1 MKRSISLFLALVMLI
16 TMFPISAFAEE
27 ECNHNWEF
35 IETKSTDDYFSEY
48 NYPSYDKYKYHNVYC
63 DVKIYKCSKCNEY
76 KYEPGTEH
84 DYEAQSFRSELF
96 NETVEYKCKLCGA
109 SASDDDD
116 EGKYKGT
123 STAQAHDF
131 QLSADGKKLVCQNE
145 QCGMSFNVQELTDG
159 LSCKIGIN
167 EETYAPADII
177 KFTYHDG
184 EVISVDVPNK
194 ENLKDLTMFVTSD
207 INNQLFE
214 GRPLSPSWDG
224 TMFFD
229 DFISWSDYQNQN
241 LTKPVP
247 ATISGLEDNKEYY
260 MLLLSETAE
269 SYSFTVSEA
278 LTNSD
283 FKYSI
288 VDDKVNIYKYIG
300 QEKNIVIP
308 NTIDGKPVCA
318 IKKGAFA
325 NCDFVESVIFPET
338 LTRVESGAFKN
349 CTSLKSADFENVTYF
364 AQNVFNG
371 CKNLKTFVFP
381 STMESFDPACTEE
394 NVFGL
399 LDSGVETIYVHTG
412 NRDIANI
419 VNRICELKPTIEAL
433 PTCSKES
440 CTLINCETGEGR
452 CNKCGAEVEGVFP
465 VKKHRY
471 VPDNKN
477 KPICYGTN
485 EGPGDVTCLDC
496 GEKHSFSLPR
506 GHVIGKE
513 IERVEPTCTK
523 DGYVKYQC
531 GNQYYK
537 NPNSDNKELAYCDEV
552 ITKVLPARHNPE
564 IIETVAPTCTKPG
577 YNKCKCKDCG
587 EIYEDHGIVN
597 EKEYEDF
604 KSASPS
610 DLEEF
615 KYQSSDSQ
623 CKELT
628 IYFGKDNKVGDYCP
642 VKIYDT
648 KDNLIKEFKRDFS
661 EESVTIQDNGF
672 RIVADYKDEFNIDKI
687 VNTTIAPPAT
697 GHDTEFVRIVEPT
710 CTDAKHAERKCKK
723 CGAIVKDYGDIDKKL
738 YSHMEKID
746 GESGKVYTYDF
757 LSQDETCKALNVYFD
772 KSLSFYG
779 TLELYDTKDHLV
791 ETVNYKNGDT
801 EYFTIPDN
809 GFKIKF
815 YPYRYGGSG
824 FAVKKIVNAS
834 IAAPALGH
842 DYVEKSSVAP
852 TCTTGGSHTYECSR
866 CKDIKQEAVIKEI
879 TVNADEYK
887 DFATTFSSCSTNS
900 TKEYVY
906 EAKNE
911 HCQKIKFTL
920 NNTGMGSN
928 NYFEV
933 YDSNDNV
940 VKTYAGTIND
950 TVEVSGNKVRF
961 VLSTSN
967 DSSLYNNIRIS
978 DLTEYVMPDE
988 PLGHNYKK
996 TIINPTCTEPGYEV
1010 YTCERCG
1017 DTYEKHSNSVVIDKS
1032 EYTKLE
1038 SSHPV
1043 YDNTRTYTYT
1053 SKNKDCTE
1061 ITLFFDVRTLAN
1073 NIKVY
1078 DTKDNL
1084 VESFTSGDGSAKII
1098 KVKDNGF
1105 KISVDYNWGKFGF
1118 KINKMI
1124 ETISP
1129 IIKPLGHEYELV
1141 RHDQPTCTEYG
1152 TKHYK
1157 CTRCNSTKQIGRKNL
1172 EDKEI
1177 DKTEYKDLSN
1187 YFNKNIDAYSS
1198 IEYTYTAKNKNCTK
1212 ISLSFRDRYCYG
1224 ERVFVSFYD
1233 KDGNLIKSVTGIS
1246 DSQNVEIPG
1255 NGFKIVVKNVDRFS
1269 YSGGINFEKITE
1281 TFSAEDGI
1289 VPLGHDYQKSGHV
1302 APTCTEAG
1310 YDKYKCT
1317 RCDSS
1322 YTEYVGLTTQT
1333 VNESE
1338 YNDLE
1343 DAFRS
1348 GNGEIKEY
1356 VFTSK
1361 NSNVKNL
1368 KLYFSNNTSI
1378 ASSVKICDLDDNLI
1392 HEYTTFDSNSIKEIT
1407 VPGKGFK
1414 IVSKAERWGNR
1425 LVLQKMEETLVDAS
1439 DAPLGHDYHRS
1450 TIEPTCTKGGG
1461 YLYKCSRC
1469 EHSYTEE
1476 NIFSGYEE
1484 VDKTEYAHIESPHYT
1499 ELDGRKYYN
1508 FKSKDPNCSEIKIYF
1523 NKNTGDVLNSLRTLI
1538 NSPNDQSQEATFSQD
1553 EDGRIV
1559 ATVPGNG
1566 FTLICRF
1573 EGDNTEYGF
1582 SIDKIEQKI
1591 TKLVKPA
1598 TGHQYVKTGSVKATC
1613 MAEGYDVYTC
1623 EKCGN
1628 VLNKTT
1634 EESVEEVDKSKY
1646 ENIVLTKEQ
1655 YYAQLDLSDTDC
1667 KELVLHLSK
1676 DSYMS
1681 NEDTLAIY
1689 DAKQT
1694 KILKTIQG
1702 NLYEDTITLPGDGF
1716 LMSLQSNN
1724 PDSQIKIERIE
1735 KKTARTLYPK
1745 VPHNYQLTNTVPAT
1759 CTENGYDIMTCD
1771 MCKDEKIIKTNERVV
1786 EVPKEQYKDVAS
1798 KTTLDEYWFVSPEA
1812 NCISLTIHFSEDT
1825 VLPEDTS
1832 VAVMDAKGYEYKIAA
1847 DSTITVSGNQ
1857 FTIYSNLD
1865 PSVPDCGYSVDRI
1878 EQTITDAIHPALGHD
1893 YQLSNTVPAT
1903 CTENGYDVMTCSR
1916 CSDSYER
1923 YSVKKDIEVE
1933 QTAYANIFSPHYA
1946 DDEFRDSFE
1955 FTAPDENCE
1964 EITLH
1969 FSDETDFGSN
1979 GRLNI
1984 YDSQYKKIT
1993 SLKGKCPGKTVKIP
2007 GKHCIIEVHLANKSK
2022 VYGFSFDKV
2031 TQKVPVPLY
2040 PAAHK
2045 YRKIKTVEPTCT
2057 QDGYDVMTCD
2067 VCGDTYNDK
2076 HLIDGVNVINKEKYQ
2091 QVETSHP
2098 YNRDDKTYVYKS
2110 DDKNCKKIVL
2120 YFNEQTKFNKTN
2132 SYYETAE
2139 LSIYDGDDNLIQ
2151 TLKGEC
2157 PNAVVEV
2164 PGNVAKLDFSP
2175 NQYGNLQYGFSIDK
2189 IEEYTLVPTNKA
2201 LGHDFDIRHVGHTCT
2216 SNGYDVYTCKRC
2228 GLSEEKESTQRGWKN
2243 LDKQEFVHMQTSH
2256 PFKNDEAG
2264 EYVFKSDD
2272 ENCIELKVTFNQ
2284 KTKCG
2289 VYDHYHSDEKGIKV
2303 YDLNGNEISSD
2314 IKGNALKDN
2323 YSEDA
2328 EGATLLVTGNGFKVV
2343 VNKYVNNDH
2352 FQEYGFS
2359 IDEIRA
2365 NTLIPTDPAAHVPDG
2380 DIKYIAPTCEEN
2392 ARNEYTCKYCGKK
2405 IVEDLYEKD
2414 KKDKKIMEEEVDY
2427 TYLPEIIPQ
2436 LDFTASTL
2444 YAQYTD
2450 QIPESGMEL
2459 LKQYNIPKLANKEV
2473 LSLDF
2478 DFNIGGF
2485 SKGLMLWDGYKS
2497 YYFNNSGG
2505 PSEESAHIRL
2515 MDGNFK
2521 AFSPYKITKEDWKQR
2536 ATNIK
2541 VKYYDSTHKATG
2553 HNYKKG
2559 QQEIVDVPEK
2569 DLPPAYYNQIVEKFK
2584 EATGIDA
2591 SELGWYASS
2600 LDVSHFPS
2608 VTASPKVKEDNGN
2621 DDNNNDNSAEDGSD
2635 ENKDENKSDENK
2647 DEYDGYKFSFIP
2659 YSLIGLDASNIQGTM
2674 IGIKLSAVPDGHCF
2688 IKYSLLGDEGGYET
2702 VDIDGI
2708 KKLLNN
2714 PDFDGSGDEF
2724 GDYFIKDNILY
2735 LVTRGAQIQ
2744 IYSEYALGPEYI
2756 DSLCVLST
2764 VNYDDP
2770 FSHLKKYNDKNKK
2783 FLYYVVSLDIENAS
2797 RASIVTAYCQ
2807 DKYGK
2812 NTIYLPCGIGDV
2824 VIPYEYFYIGE
2835 TSIIIEGEDGQEY
2848 KELVSQANV
2857 KNISVVYDN
2866 SEPIENVEATC
2877 TEDGY
2882 TIYQCDKCGV
2892 TQKEIH
2898 KAEKHVIKNN
2908 KIDSISN
2915 KSDWT
2920 GSAQNLV
2927 FKYIEKPTLYYDD
2940 IKNDENRFD
2949 GEYAI
2954 TTSATC
2960 TESAYSYI
2968 KCAKCG
2974 EILDQKEKSK
2984 PLGHI
2989 YINNGVEEAT
2999 CMHEGKEG
3007 PICYRCGEFKEDS
3020 IKVLPKTKHKYKTE
3034 VLEPTCTEDGY
3045 ERPICSVCGLTGE
3058 KLVIPAAH
3066 KYKVKEQVSPTTTTP
3081 GYIIY
3086 ECSKCGHISKVEQP
3100 VIENTT
3106 PSAPSTPSTPP
3117 PPVTE
3122 YIEPSEPSISIDSLN
3137 LVSKSTNSLQ
3147 IKWNGNA
3154 DGYYVYLRKE
3164 GSNIYKKIATVTNT
3178 SYTCATLN
3186 SCTKYDYYVVGYK
3199 RVSGKL
3205 FYTNK
3210 LYGSVITNIKKPSIK
3225 SLKTKKRKLRIKY
3238 SKVHNATDYQ
3248 IQISTNP
3255 SFKKAKV
3262 YSVKKKLPRLKRN
3275 KRYYVRIRVYRR
3287 IDNNTIYSSWSKI
3300 KTIKV

>member
-16 TMFPISAFAEE
+16 TMLPVSAFAEE

-35 IETKSTDDYFSEY
+35 VETKSTDDYFSEY
-48 NYPSYDKYKYHNVYC
+48 SYPSYDKYKYHNVYC
-63 DVKIYKCSKCNEY
+63 DVKIYKCSKCDEY

-84 DYEAQSFRSELF
+84 DYEAQSFHSELF
-96 NETVEYKCKLCGA
+96 NETIEYKCKLCGA
-109 SASDDDD
+109 SASDDDS
-116 EGKYKGT
+116 EGKYEGT
-123 STAQAHDF
+123 STAKAHDF

-167 EETYAPADII
+167 EETYAPVDII
-177 KFTYHDG
+177 KFTYHEG
-184 EVISVDVPNK
+184 EIVSVDVPNK
-194 ENLKDLTMFVTSD
+194 DSLKDFTMLVTGD

-214 GRPLSPSWDG
+214 GRPLSSSWDG

-241 LTKPVP
+241 LAKPVP

-269 SYSFTVSEA
+269 SYSFTVSET
-278 LTNSD
+278 LTSSD

-308 NTIDGKPVCA
+308 DTIDGKPVCA

-349 CTSLKSADFENVTYF
+349 CTSLKSADFENVTYL
-364 AQNVFNG
+364 APNVFNG

-381 STMESFDPACTEE
+381 STMEGFDPACTEE

-399 LDSGVETIYVHTG
+399 LNSGVETIYAHGG
-412 NRDIANI
+412 NDNIADM

-433 PTCSKES
+433 PACSKES

-485 EGPGDVTCLDC
+485 EGPGNVTCLDC
-496 GEKHSFSLPR
+496 GDERSFSLPR
-506 GHVIGKE
+506 EHVIGNE

-537 NPNSDNKELAYCDEV
+537 DPDSDNKELAYCDEV

-577 YNKCKCKDCG
+577 YNKCRCKDCG
-587 EIYEDHGIVN
+587 EVYEDHGIVD

-604 KSASPS
+604 KTASPS
-610 DLEEF
+610 DFEEF

-628 IYFGKDNKVGDYCP
+628 IYFGKNNKVGDYCP

-648 KDNLIKEFKRDFS
+648 KDNLIKEFKRNFS

-772 KSLSFYG
+772 KSLSFSG
-779 TLELYDTKDHLV
+779 TLELYDTKDRLV
-791 ETVNYKNGDT
+791 ETVNSDNEDT

-815 YPYRYGGSG
+815 YPYRYFNSS

-842 DYVEKSSVAP
+842 NYVEKSSVVP

-866 CKDIKQEAVIKEI
+866 CKDIKQETVVKKIA
-879 TVNADEYK
+879 VNADEYK
-887 DFATTFSSCSTNS
+887 NFTTTFSSCSTNS

-920 NNTGMGSN
+920 NNTELGSN

-940 VKTYAGTIND
+940 VKTYTGTIND
-950 TVEVSGNKVRF
+950 TIEVSGDKVRF

-967 DSSLYNNIRIS
+967 NSGMYNSIRIS

-996 TIINPTCTEPGYEV
+996 TVVDATCTEPGYEI

-1032 EYTKLE
+1032 KYTNLE

-1053 SKNKDCTE
+1053 SKDKDCTE

-1084 VESFTSGDGSAKII
+1084 VESFTGGDGSAKVV

-1129 IIKPLGHEYELV
+1129 VIKPLGHEYELV

-1157 CTRCNSTKQIGRKNL
+1157 CTRCDSTKQIGRENL
-1172 EDKEI
+1172 KDKEI
-1177 DKTEYKDLSN
+1177 DKTEYKDLSDC
-1187 YFNKNIDAYSS
+1187 FNKYVDAYGS
-1198 IEYTYTAKNKNCTK
+1198 IEYTYTAKNKNCAK
-1212 ISLSFRDRYCYG
+1212 ISLSFRDRYCYNG
-1224 ERVFVSFYD
+1224 KVFVSFYD

-1246 DSQNVEIPG
+1246 ESQNVEIPG
-1255 NGFKIVVKNVDRFS
+1255 NSFKVVVKNVDRFS
-1269 YSGGINFEKITE
+1269 CGSGIDFEKITE

-1322 YTEYVGLTTQT
+1322 YIEYVGLTTQT

-1361 NSNVKNL
+1361 STNVKNL
-1368 KLYFSNNTSI
+1368 KLYFSDNTSI
-1378 ASSVKICDLDDNLI
+1378 GSSLKICDLDGNLI

-1439 DAPLGHDYHRS
+1439 DAPLGHDYHRG

-1484 VDKTEYAHIESPHYT
+1484 VDKSEYAHIESPHYT

-1573 EGDNTEYGF
+1573 KGDNTEYGF

-1613 MAEGYDVYTC
+1613 IAEGCDIYTC

-1634 EESVEEVDKSKY
+1634 EESVKEVDKSKY

-1667 KELVLHLSK
+1667 KELVLHLSR

-1702 NLYEDTITLPGDGF
+1702 NLYEDTITLSGDGF
-1716 LMSLQSNN
+1716 LMTLQSNN

-1745 VPHNYQLTNTVPAT
+1745 VPHNYQLTNTVSAT
-1759 CTENGYDIMTCD
+1759 CTEDGCDIMTCD
-1771 MCKDEKIIKTNERVV
+1771 MCKDEKIIKTNKRVV
-1786 EVPKEQYKDVAS
+1786 EVPKEKYKDVAS

-1812 NCISLTIHFSEDT
+1812 NCASLTIHFSEDT
-1825 VLPEDTS
+1825 VLPEGTS

-1847 DSTITVSGNQ
+1847 NSTITISGNQ

-1878 EQTITDAIHPALGHD
+1878 EQTITDIIHPALGHD

-1916 CSDSYER
+1916 CSDSYKR
-1923 YSVKKDIEVE
+1923 YSIKKDIEVD

-1955 FTAPDENCE
+1955 FTASDENCE

-1969 FSDETDFGSN
+1969 FSDKTDFGAN

-1984 YDSQYKKIT
+1984 YDSQYKKIA
-1993 SLKGKCPGKTVKIP
+1993 SFKGKCPGKTVKIP
-2007 GKHCIIEVHLANKSK
+2007 GKRCIIEVRLANNSK
-2022 VYGFSFDKV
+2022 VYGFSLDKV
-2031 TQKVPVPLY
+2031 AQKVPVPLY

-2045 YRKIKTVEPTCT
+2045 YHKIKIVEPTCT

-2076 HLIDGVNVINKEKYQ
+2076 HLIDGINVINKEKYQ
-2091 QVETSHP
+2091 QIETSHP

-2110 DDKNCKKIVL
+2110 EDENCKKIVL

-2139 LSIYDGDDNLIQ
+2139 LSIYDGNDNLIQ

-2164 PGNVAKLDFSP
+2164 PGNVAKLNFSP
-2175 NQYGNLQYGFSIDK
+2175 NQYGDLQYGFSIDK
-2189 IEEYTLVPTNKA
+2189 IEEHTLVPTNKA

-2216 SNGYDVYTCKRC
+2216 SNGYDVYNCKRC
-2228 GLSEEKESTQRGWKN
+2228 GLSEEKESTQRSWKS
-2243 LDKQEFVHMQTSH
+2243 LDKQEFIHMQTSH
-2256 PFKNDEAG
+2256 PFKTDDPK
-2264 EYVFKSDD
+2264 EYVFQNNDA
-2272 ENCIELKVTFNQ
+2272 NCVELKVTFNPN
-2284 KTKCG
+2284 TKCN
-2289 VYDHYHSDEKGIKV
+2289 VYSHGHDREKGFVI
-2303 YDLNGNEISSD
+2303 YDLDGNEVGD
-2314 IKGNALKDN
+2314 
-2323 YSEDA
+2323 SEDCESTST
-2328 EGATLLVTGNGFKVV
+2328 EGVTFNITGNGFKVV
-2343 VNKYVNNDH
+2343 LNKYLTNEHPDPD
-2352 FQEYGFS
+2352 YGFA
-2359 IDEIRA
+2359 IDEIQA

-2414 KKDKKIMEEEVDY
+2414 KILEEE
-2427 TYLPEIIPQ
+2427 
-2436 LDFTASTL
+2436 LDS
-2444 YAQYTD
+2444 
-2450 QIPESGMEL
+2450 
-2459 LKQYNIPKLANKEV
+2459 
-2473 LSLDF
+2473 
-2478 DFNIGGF
+2478 
-2485 SKGLMLWDGYKS
+2485 
-2497 YYFNNSGG
+2497 
-2505 PSEESAHIRL
+2505 
-2515 MDGNFK
+2515 
-2521 AFSPYKITKEDWKQR
+2521 
-2536 ATNIK
+2536 
-2541 VKYYDSTHKATG
+2541 
-2553 HNYKKG
+2553 
-2559 QQEIVDVPEK
+2559 
-2569 DLPPAYYNQIVEKFK
+2569 
-2584 EATGIDA
+2584 
-2591 SELGWYASS
+2591 
-2600 LDVSHFPS
+2600 SHFPKIEPS
-2608 VTASPKVKEDNGN
+2608 FRPFDNESDLNTYNLLNIGNKEIISIDFDLEYKRDDKASDYLIIKDSNNIYSFRYYDETTHLHFNSPDMKIFKYSSNSNFTISNLKIQYYDNSQKALGHDYTKVKNEIVEIPSNEYPKLKH
-2621 DDNNNDNSAEDGSD
+2621 NNDKIEYKNYND
-2635 ENKDENKSDENK
+2635 ENKE
-2647 DEYDGYKFSFIP
+2647 
-2659 YSLIGLDASNIQGTM
+2659 
-2674 IGIKLSAVPDGHCF
+2674 
-2688 IKYSLLGDEGGYET
+2688 
-2702 VDIDGI
+2702 
-2708 KKLLNN
+2708 
-2714 PDFDGSGDEF
+2714 
-2724 GDYFIKDNILY
+2724 
-2735 LVTRGAQIQ
+2735 
-2744 IYSEYALGPEYI
+2744 
-2756 DSLCVLST
+2756 
-2764 VNYDDP
+2764 
-2770 FSHLKKYNDKNKK
+2770 
-2783 FLYYVVSLDIENAS
+2783 FLYYILEFNIPENDITNLN
-2797 RASIVTAYCQ
+2797 
-2807 DKYGK
+2807 D
-2812 NTIYLPCGIGDV
+2812 PCGVKIYCDGCFGV
-2824 VIPYEYFYIGE
+2824 LNYNVFECYKSIKIPYQSFDIFEVADYYGNYIG
-2835 TSIIIEGEDGQEY
+2835 
-2848 KELVSQANV
+2848 
-2857 KNISVVYDN
+2857 ISLKGLKVVYKGADN
-2866 SEPIENVEATC
+2866 KDFIEEVEPTC
-2877 TEDGY
+2877 TKDGY
-2882 TIYQCDKCGV
+2882 ISYSCNRCKKEV
-2892 TQKEIH
+2892 KEII
-2898 KAEKHVIKNN
+2898 KSKGHV
-2908 KIDSISN
+2908 
-2915 KSDWT
+2915 
-2920 GSAQNLV
+2920 V
-2927 FKYIEKPTLYYDD
+2927 FDDHINVVYYDE
-2940 IKNDENRFD
+2940 IKNDDKFSSN
-2949 GEYAI
+2949 YAI
-2954 TTSATC
+2954 SVPASC
-2960 TESAYSYI
+2960 TEAAYKYI
-2968 KCAKCG
+2968 RCSKCNEVLERKYD
-2974 EILDQKEKSK
+2974 ENSQ
-2984 PLGHI
+2984 PLGHL
-2989 YINNGVEEAT
+2989 YINNGIQEAT
-2999 CMHEGKEG
+2999 CVSEGKRG
-3007 PICYRCGEFKEDS
+3007 LVCYRCGEMKEDS
-3020 IKVLPKTKHKYKTE
+3020 IETIPKTAHKYKTKIK
-3034 VLEPTCTEDGY
+3034 EPTCTEDGY
-3045 ERPICSVCGLTGE
+3045 KCEICSVCGLEGNKE
-3058 KLVIPAAH
+3058 IIKASH
-3066 KYKVKEQVSPTTTTP
+3066 KYIVESSVSATTTSSGSVT
-3081 GYIIY
+3081 YK
-3086 ECSKCGHISKVEQP
+3086 CSVCGDVLTTEIPK
-3100 VIENTT
+3100 IEDSSSSSGAS
-3106 PSAPSTPSTPP
+3106 SAPSIS
-3117 PPVTE
+3117 E
-3122 YIEPSEPSISIDSLN
+3122 YIEPEAPEINISNLKLVAKSVKSISISWD
-3137 LVSKSTNSLQ
+3137 
-3147 IKWNGNA
+3147 GNA
-3154 DGYYVYLRKE
+3154 EGYYVYLQKE
-3164 GSNIYKKIATVTNT
+3164 GSNTYKKIATVTSN
-3178 SYTCATLN
+3178 SYIFNSLN
-3186 SCTKYDYYVVGYK
+3186 SCTKYDYYVIGYK
-3199 RVSGKL
+3199 TVSGKL
-3205 FYTNK
+3205 FYSDK
-3210 LYGSVITNIKKPSIK
+3210 LYGNTMTDIKKPTIK
-3225 SLKTKKRKLRIKY
+3225 SLKTKKKKLNIKY
-3238 SKVHNATDYQ
+3238 SKIYNATDYQ
-3248 IQISTNP
+3248 MQISTNAK
-3255 SFKKAKV
+3255 FKNAKI
-3262 YSVKKKLPRLKRN
+3262 YTIKSNIPKLKKN
-3275 KRYYVRIRVYRR
+3275 KKYYIRIRAYRK
-3287 IDNNTIYSSWSKI
+3287 IDNKKIYSSWSKVKNI
-3300 KTIKV
+3300 KTGG

>member
-1 MKRSISLFLALVMLI
+1 ML
-16 TMFPISAFAEE
+16 PVSAFAKE

-48 NYPSYDKYKYHNVYC
+48 SYPSYDKYKYHNVYC
-63 DVKIYKCSKCNEY
+63 DVKIYKCSKCDEY

-84 DYEAQSFRSELF
+84 DYEAQSFHSELF
-96 NETVEYKCKLCGA
+96 NETIEYKCKLCGA
-109 SASDDDD
+109 SASDDDS
-116 EGKYKGT
+116 EGKYEGT
-123 STAQAHDF
+123 STAKAHNF
-131 QLSADGKKLVCQNE
+131 QLSADDKKLVCQNE

-167 EETYAPADII
+167 EETYAPVDII
-177 KFTYHDG
+177 KFTYHEG
-184 EVISVDVPNK
+184 EIVSVDVPNK
-194 ENLKDLTMFVTSD
+194 DSLKDFTMLVVGD
-207 INNQLFE
+207 INNQLFK
-214 GRPLSPSWDG
+214 GRPTGPSWDG
-224 TMFFD
+224 STFFD

-241 LTKPVP
+241 LAKPVP

-269 SYSFTVSEA
+269 SYSFTVSET
-278 LTNSD
+278 LTSSD

-288 VDDKVNIYKYIG
+288 VDNKVNIYKYIG

-308 NTIDGKPVCA
+308 DTIDRKPVCA

-349 CTSLKSADFENVTYF
+349 CTLLKSADFENVTYL
-364 AQNVFNG
+364 APNVFNG

-399 LDSGVETIYVHTG
+399 LDSGVETIYAHGG
-412 NRDIANI
+412 NDNIADM
-419 VNRICELKPTIEAL
+419 VNRICELKPTIQAL
-433 PTCSKES
+433 PACSKES
-440 CTLINCETGEGR
+440 CALINCETGEGR

-485 EGPGDVTCLDC
+485 EGPGSVTCLDC
-496 GEKHSFSLPR
+496 GYDNSFSLPR
-506 GHVIGKE
+506 EHVIGNE

-537 NPNSDNKELAYCDEV
+537 DPNSDNKELAYCDEV

-564 IIETVAPTCTKPG
+564 IIETVAPTCAKPG

-587 EIYEDHGIVN
+587 EVYEDHGIVD

-604 KSASPS
+604 KTASPS
-610 DLEEF
+610 EFEEF

-628 IYFGKDNKVGDYCP
+628 IYFGKNNKVSDYWP
-642 VKIYDT
+642 LKIYDT

-661 EESVTIQDNGF
+661 EESVTIPDNGF
-672 RIVADYKDEFNIDKI
+672 RIVAGYKDEFNIDKI
-687 VNTTIAPPAT
+687 VNTTVAPPAT
-697 GHDTEFVRIVEPT
+697 GHNTEFVRIVEPT

-757 LSQDETCKALNVYFD
+757 LSHDETCKALNVYFD
-772 KSLSFYG
+772 KSPSFSG
-779 TLELYDTKDHLV
+779 TLELYDTKDRLV
-791 ETVNYKNGDT
+791 ETVNSDNEDT

-815 YPYRYGGSG
+815 YPYYYGGSS

-866 CKDIKQEAVIKEI
+866 CKDIKQEAAVKEI

-920 NNTGMGSN
+920 NNTELGSN

-933 YDSNDNV
+933 YDSNDNI
-940 VKTYAGTIND
+940 VKTYTGTIND
-950 TVEVSGNKVRF
+950 TIEVSGDKVRF

-967 DSSLYNNIRIS
+967 NSGMYNSIRIS

-996 TIINPTCTEPGYEV
+996 TVVDATCTEPGYEI

-1032 EYTKLE
+1032 KYTNLE

-1053 SKNKDCTE
+1053 SKDKDCTE

-1073 NIKVY
+1073 SIKVY
-1078 DTKDNL
+1078 DTKGNL
-1084 VESFTSGDGSAKII
+1084 VESFTSGNGSAKVV

-1118 KINKMI
+1118 KINKII

-1141 RHDQPTCTEYG
+1141 KHDQPTCTEYG

-1157 CTRCNSTKQIGRKNL
+1157 CTRCDSTKQIGRENL

-1177 DKTEYKDLSN
+1177 DKTEYKDLSDC
-1187 YFNKNIDAYSS
+1187 FNKYIEAYDS
-1198 IEYTYTAKNKNCTK
+1198 IEYTYTAKNKNCAK
-1212 ISLSFRDRYCYG
+1212 ISLSFRDRYCYNG
-1224 ERVFVSFYD
+1224 KVFVSFYD

-1246 DSQNVEIPG
+1246 ESQNVEIPG
-1255 NGFKIVVKNVDRFS
+1255 NSFKVVVKNVDRFS
-1269 YSGGINFEKITE
+1269 CGSGIDFEKITE

-1322 YTEYVGLTTQT
+1322 YIEYVGLTTQT

-1361 NSNVKNL
+1361 STNVKNL
-1368 KLYFSNNTSI
+1368 KLYFSDNTSI
-1378 ASSVKICDLDDNLI
+1378 GSSLKICDLDGNLI

-1439 DAPLGHDYHRS
+1439 DAPLGHDYHRG

-1484 VDKTEYAHIESPHYT
+1484 VDKSEYAHIESPHYT

-1553 EDGRIV
+1553 ENGRIV

-1573 EGDNTEYGF
+1573 KGDNTEYGF

-1591 TKLVKPA
+1591 TKAVEPA

-1613 MAEGYDVYTC
+1613 IAEGCDIYTC

-1634 EESVEEVDKSKY
+1634 EESVKEVDKSKY

-1667 KELVLHLSK
+1667 KELVLHLSR

-1702 NLYEDTITLPGDGF
+1702 NLYEDTITLSGDGF
-1716 LMSLQSNN
+1716 LMTLQSNN

-1735 KKTARTLYPK
+1735 KKTARTLYPE

-1759 CTENGYDIMTCD
+1759 CTEDGYDIMTCN
-1771 MCKDEKIIKTNERVV
+1771 MCKDEKIIKTNKRVV

-1798 KTTLDEYWFVSPEA
+1798 KTTLGEYWFVSPEA
-1812 NCISLTIHFSEDT
+1812 NCTSLTIHFSEDT
-1825 VLPEDTS
+1825 VLPEGTS

-1865 PSVPDCGYSVDRI
+1865 PTIPNCGYSVDRI
-1878 EQTITDAIHPALGHD
+1878 EQTITDIIHPALGHD

-1916 CSDSYER
+1916 CGDSYER
-1923 YSVKKDIEVE
+1923 YSVKKDIEVD
-1933 QTAYANIFSPHYA
+1933 QTAYADIFSPHYA
-1946 DDEFRDSFE
+1946 DDEFREIFE

-1964 EITLH
+1964 EITLY
-1969 FSDETDFGSN
+1969 FSDETDFGPN

-1984 YDSQYKKIT
+1984 YDSPYNKIT

-2007 GKHCIIEVHLANKSK
+2007 GKHCIIEAYLANKSK

-2045 YRKIKTVEPTCT
+2045 YHKIKTVEPTCT

-2076 HLIDGVNVINKEKYQ
+2076 HLIDGINVINKEKYQ
-2091 QVETSHP
+2091 QIETSHP

-2110 DDKNCKKIVL
+2110 EDENCKKIVL

-2132 SYYETAE
+2132 SYYEIAE
-2139 LSIYDGDDNLIQ
+2139 LSIYDGNDNLIQ

-2164 PGNVAKLDFSP
+2164 PGNVAKLDFNP
-2175 NQYGNLQYGFSIDK
+2175 NQYGDLQYGFSIDK

-2216 SNGYDVYTCKRC
+2216 SNGYDVYNCKRC

-2243 LDKQEFVHMQTSH
+2243 LDKQEFIHMQTSH
-2256 PFKNDEAG
+2256 PFKTDDPK
-2264 EYVFKSDD
+2264 EYVFQNNDA
-2272 ENCIELKVTFNQ
+2272 NCVELKVTFNPN
-2284 KTKCG
+2284 TKCN
-2289 VYDHYHSDEKGIKV
+2289 VYSHGHDREKGFVI
-2303 YDLNGNEISSD
+2303 YDLDGNEVGD
-2314 IKGNALKDN
+2314 
-2323 YSEDA
+2323 SEDCESTST
-2328 EGATLLVTGNGFKVV
+2328 EGVTFNITGNGFKIVL
-2343 VNKYVNNDH
+2343 NKYLTNEHPDPD
-2352 FQEYGFS
+2352 YGFA
-2359 IDEIRA
+2359 IDEIQA
-2365 NTLIPTDPAAHVPDG
+2365 NTLIPTDPAAHVPEG
-2380 DIKYIAPTCEEN
+2380 DIKYVAPTCEDN

-2405 IVEDLYEKD
+2405 IIEDLYEKD
-2414 KKDKKIMEEEVDY
+2414 KKDKKIIKKNISYKDIPNIVPKLDY
-2427 TYLPEIIPQ
+2427 TTTTTLKIYDDDLDASEYLKTMYQPFVLKNMANTEMISMEFDLYVDKMHSDQYSFYDGAVSYQYLGSDSDYHDKFEHIV
-2436 LDFTASTL
+2436 LNGNNINISTVS
-2444 YAQYTD
+2444 T
-2450 QIPESGMEL
+2450 
-2459 LKQYNIPKLANKEV
+2459 
-2473 LSLDF
+2473 
-2478 DFNIGGF
+2478 
-2485 SKGLMLWDGYKS
+2485 
-2497 YYFNNSGG
+2497 
-2505 PSEESAHIRL
+2505 
-2515 MDGNFK
+2515 
-2521 AFSPYKITKEDWKQR
+2521 ITSEDWKQGVK
-2536 ATNIK
+2536 NFKI
-2541 VKYYDSTHKATG
+2541 KYYDNRYKAIGHKYFDEEYEVERIKNENLEHDREIYNAFSSFHDLRGSYITQLDKSCFSNVSGSKTQLPKASVEDYDKYWKNLSFSNFEFDFGDMDRFEIADIIIGLKIST
-2553 HNYKKG
+2553 
-2559 QQEIVDVPEK
+2559 
-2569 DLPPAYYNQIVEKFK
+2569 LPDSFCL
-2584 EATGIDA
+2584 
-2591 SELGWYASS
+2591 S
-2600 LDVSHFPS
+2600 
-2608 VTASPKVKEDNGN
+2608 DNGRGN
-2621 DDNNNDNSAEDGSD
+2621 TT
-2635 ENKDENKSDENK
+2635 ENLTTP
-2647 DEYDGYKFSFIP
+2647 IW
-2659 YSLIGLDASNIQGTM
+2659 M
-2674 IGIKLSAVPDGHCF
+2674 IKMNEPERWE
-2688 IKYSLLGDEGGYET
+2688 K
-2702 VDIDGI
+2702 
-2708 KKLLNN
+2708 
-2714 PDFDGSGDEF
+2714 
-2724 GDYFIKDNILY
+2724 IKDKICYVAVENNMKLYTEEPITSANI
-2735 LVTRGAQIQ
+2735 
-2744 IYSEYALGPEYI
+2744 SEIFA
-2756 DSLCVLST
+2756 T
-2764 VNYDDP
+2764 TYDNMTNAMP
-2770 FSHLKKYNDKNKK
+2770 LFKSYNDKNKK
-2783 FLYYVVSLDIENAS
+2783 FKFYVVTLDMEKISNGAAVVSVWAKDKDNAKVLNLATRS
-2797 RASIVTAYCQ
+2797 QIV
-2807 DKYGK
+2807 
-2812 NTIYLPCGIGDV
+2812 V
-2824 VIPYEYFYIGE
+2824 PYEEFFVDAHRDYYGPSYSMPIKNIDIVYDSTGA
-2835 TSIIIEGEDGQEY
+2835 IESQDSTCINDGQVT
-2848 KELVSQANV
+2848 L
-2857 KNISVVYDN
+2857 
-2866 SEPIENVEATC
+2866 
-2877 TEDGY
+2877 
-2882 TIYQCDKCGV
+2882 KC
-2892 TQKEIH
+2892 QIC
-2898 KAEKHVIKNN
+2898 N
-2908 KIDSISN
+2908 KLHTNSISSKGHVLMDN
-2915 KSDWT
+2915 KVDS
-2920 GSAQNLV
+2920 LV
-2927 FKYIEKPTLYYDD
+2927 GDLTYNKFELYPIAVYYNDV
-2940 IKNDENRFD
+2940 KNDENRFNLP
-2949 GEYAI
+2949 YAVTI
-2954 TTSATC
+2954 PATC
-2960 TESAYSYI
+2960 TEPAYKALI
-2968 KCAKCG
+2968 CCDCG
-2974 EILDQKEKSK
+2974 EILEKRAIEDSA
-2984 PLGHI
+2984 PLGHA
-2989 YINNGVEEAT
+2989 YTNQGVLNPTCCTEGKKGTICRRCGKFKDGEYEVIPKIEHTYRTKIVDAT
-2999 CMHEGKEG
+2999 CNQ
-3007 PICYRCGEFKEDS
+3007 
-3020 IKVLPKTKHKYKTE
+3020 
-3034 VLEPTCTEDGY
+3034 DGY
-3045 ERPICSVCGLTGE
+3045 ECQYCSVCGLE
-3058 KLVIPAAH
+3058 KNKKNIPASH
-3066 KYKVKEQVSPTTTTP
+3066 NYKTKEQVLPTTTTP

-3086 ECSKCGHISKVEQP
+3086 ECSECGHINKVDQP
-3100 VIENTT
+3100 VIENVA
-3106 PSAPSTPSTPP
+3106 PSTPSTPSTPP

-3122 YIEPSEPSISIDSLN
+3122 YVEPTTPSISIDSLS
-3137 LVSKSTNSLQ
+3137 LVSKTINSLKL
-3147 IKWNGNA
+3147 KWNGNA
-3154 DGYYVYLRKE
+3154 DGYYVYLKKE
-3164 GSNIYKKIATVTNT
+3164 GSNAYKKIATVTDT
-3178 SYTCATLN
+3178 SYTCTKLN

-3199 RVSGKL
+3199 QVSGKL
-3205 FYTNK
+3205 FYTDK
-3210 LYGSVITNIKKPSIK
+3210 IYGSVVTNIKKPSIR
-3225 SLKTKKRKLRIKY
+3225 SLKTKKRKLKIKY

-3248 IQISTNP
+3248 IQISTNS
-3255 SFKKAKV
+3255 SFKKAKI
-3262 YSVKKKLPRLKRN
+3262 YSVKGKLPRLKRN
-3275 KRYYVRIRVYRR
+3275 KKYYVRIRVYRK
-3287 IDNNTIYSSWSKI
+3287 IDQKAVYSSWSKI
-3300 KTIKV
+3300 KTIKT

>member
-1 MKRSISLFLALVMLI
+1 MKRSISLFLAFVMLI

-35 IETKSTDDYFSEY
+35 IETKSTDDYFSESD
-48 NYPSYDKYKYHNVYC
+48 YPSYDEYKYHNVCC

-84 DYEAQSFRSELF
+84 DYEAQSFYSELF
-96 NETVEYKCKLCGA
+96 NETIEYKCKLCGA
-109 SASDDDD
+109 WASDDDD
-116 EGKYKGT
+116 EGKYEGI
-123 STAQAHDF
+123 STARAHDF

-159 LSCKIGIN
+159 LSCRIGIN
-167 EETYAPADII
+167 EETYAPVDII
-177 KFTYHDG
+177 RFTYHEG

-194 ENLKDLTMFVTSD
+194 DSLKDFTMLVIGN

-214 GRPLSPSWDG
+214 GRPTGPSWDG
-224 TMFFD
+224 STFFD
-229 DFISWSDYQNQN
+229 DFISWRDYQSPNT
-241 LTKPVP
+241 TKPVP
-247 ATISGLEDNKEYY
+247 VTISGLENNKEYY
-260 MLLLSETAE
+260 ILLLSETAE
-269 SYSFTVSEA
+269 SYSFTVSET
-278 LTNSD
+278 LTSSD

-288 VDDKVNIYKYIG
+288 IDDKVNIYKYIG
-300 QEKNIVIP
+300 KEKNIVIP
-308 NTIDGKPVCA
+308 DTIDGKPICA

-325 NCDFVESVIFPET
+325 NCDFIENIILPET
-338 LTRVESGAFKN
+338 LTRVESSAFKN

-364 AQNVFNG
+364 APNVFNG
-371 CKNLKTFVFP
+371 CNNLKTFVFP
-381 STMESFDPACTEE
+381 STMESFDPTCTEE
-394 NVFGL
+394 NLFGL
-399 LDSGVETIYVHTG
+399 LNSGVETIYAHGG
-412 NRDIANI
+412 NDNIADM
-419 VNRICELKPTIEAL
+419 VNSICELKPTIQAL
-433 PTCSKES
+433 PACSKES
-440 CTLINCETGEGR
+440 CTLINCETGKGR

-465 VKKHRY
+465 FKKHRY

-564 IIETVAPTCTKPG
+564 IVETVAPTCTKPG
-577 YNKCKCKDCG
+577 YNKCRCKDCG
-587 EIYEDHGIVN
+587 EVYEDHGIVN

-610 DLEEF
+610 DFEEF

-628 IYFGKDNKVGDYCP
+628 IYFGKDNKVGRYCP
-642 VKIYDT
+642 LKIYDT

-672 RIVADYKDEFNIDKI
+672 KIVADYEDEFNIDKI

-697 GHDTEFVRIVEPT
+697 GHDTEFVKIVEPT
-710 CTDAKHAERKCKK
+710 CTDAKHAQRKCKK

-746 GESGKVYTYDF
+746 GESGRVYTYDF

-772 KSLSFYG
+772 KSLSFSG
-779 TLELYDTKDHLV
+779 TLELYDTKNRLV
-791 ETVNYKNGDT
+791 ETVNSDNEDT

-815 YPYRYGGSG
+815 YPYRYFNSS
-824 FAVKKIVNAS
+824 FAVKRIVNAS

-866 CKDIKQEAVIKEI
+866 CKDIKQEAVVKEI
-879 TVNADEYK
+879 AVNADEYK

-906 EAKNE
+906 EAKND

-920 NNTGMGSN
+920 NNTGLGSN

-940 VKTYAGTIND
+940 VKTYTGTIND
-950 TVEVSGNKVRF
+950 TVEVSGDKVRF

-978 DLTEYVMPDE
+978 DLTEYVMPDA

-996 TIINPTCTEPGYEV
+996 TVVDATCTEPGYEI

-1017 DTYEKHSNSVVIDKS
+1017 DTYEKHSNSIIVDKS
-1032 EYTKLE
+1032 EYTNLE
-1038 SSHPV
+1038 SSHPT
-1043 YDNTRTYTYT
+1043 YDSNHTYSYT
-1053 SKNKDCTE
+1053 SKDKDCTE
-1061 ITLFFDVRTLAN
+1061 ITLFFDVRTSAN

-1078 DTKDNL
+1078 DTEDNL
-1084 VESFTSGDGSAKII
+1084 VESFTSGNGSAKVV

-1105 KISVDYNWGKFGF
+1105 KISVDYNWGEFGF

-1129 IIKPLGHEYELV
+1129 VIKPLGHEYELV

-1157 CTRCNSTKQIGRKNL
+1157 CTRCDSTKQIGRENL
-1172 EDKEI
+1172 EDKVI
-1177 DKTEYKDLSN
+1177 DENEYKDLSDC
-1187 YFNKNIDAYSS
+1187 FNKTIDAYGS
-1198 IEYTYTAKNKNCTK
+1198 IEYTYTAKNKNCAK
-1212 ISLSFRDRYCYG
+1212 ISLSFRDRYCYS

-1246 DSQNVEIPG
+1246 GSQNVEIPG
-1255 NGFKIVVKNVDRFS
+1255 NGFKIVVKNVERLS
-1269 YSGGINFEKITE
+1269 YGGGIDFEKITE

-1289 VPLGHDYQKSGHV
+1289 VPFGHDYQKSGHV

-1322 YTEYVGLTTQT
+1322 YAEYVGLTTQT

-1343 DAFRS
+1343 NAFRS

-1361 NSNVKNL
+1361 SSNVKNL
-1368 KLYFSNNTSI
+1368 KLYFSDNTSI
-1378 ASSVKICDLDDNLI
+1378 ASSVKICDLDGNLI
-1392 HEYTTFDSNSIKEIT
+1392 HEYATFDSNSIKEIT

-1469 EHSYTEE
+1469 ERSYTEE

-1484 VDKTEYAHIESPHYT
+1484 VDKSEYAHIESPHYT

-1553 EDGRIV
+1553 ENGRMV

-1566 FTLICRF
+1566 FTLICQF
-1573 EGDNTEYGF
+1573 EGNNTEYGF

-1591 TKLVKPA
+1591 TKLVAPA
-1598 TGHQYVKTGSVKATC
+1598 TGHQYIKTGSVKATC
-1613 MAEGYDVYTC
+1613 TAEGYDVYTC

-1634 EESVEEVDKSKY
+1634 EENVEEVDKSKY

-1655 YYAQLDLSDTDC
+1655 NYAQLDLNDADC

-1694 KILKTIQG
+1694 EMLKIIQG
-1702 NLYEDTITLPGDGF
+1702 NLYEDTIILPGNGF
-1716 LMSLQSNN
+1716 LISLDSSN
-1724 PDSQIKIERIE
+1724 PDSQIKFEKIE

-1745 VPHNYQLTNTVPAT
+1745 VPHNYQLTNTVSAT
-1759 CTENGYDIMTCD
+1759 CTEDGYDIMTCS
-1771 MCKDEKIIKTNERVV
+1771 MCGEEKRIYSNQETID
-1786 EVPKEQYKDVAS
+1786 VPQEQYKEIAS
-1798 KTTLDEYWFVSPEA
+1798 TTSLKKYKFVSDNP
-1812 NCISLTIHFSEDT
+1812 NCTSLIVHFNKDVIASDYTYLKIKGVNDEEYSRVSGSDIITIQ
-1825 VLPEDTS
+1825 
-1832 VAVMDAKGYEYKIAA
+1832 
-1847 DSTITVSGNQ
+1847 GNQ
-1857 FTIYSNLD
+1857 FELSWSPYYDNST
-1865 PSVPDCGYSVDRI
+1865 CTYSVDKI
-1878 EQTITDAIHPALGHD
+1878 EQVITTKFHPALGHD
-1893 YQLSNTVPAT
+1893 YQVSKIVEPA
-1903 CTENGYDVMTCSR
+1903 CTQDGYDVVTCSR
-1916 CSDSYER
+1916 CGDSYER
-1923 YSVKKDIEVE
+1923 RSIKGNVE
-1933 QTAYANIFSPHYA
+1933 IDRTAYSNIFSPHYT
-1946 DDEFRDSFE
+1946 DGDFKKNFE
-1955 FTAPDENCE
+1955 FVAPDENCE

-1969 FSDETDFGSN
+1969 FNNKTDFGSN
-1979 GRLNI
+1979 GYLTI
-1984 YDSQYKKIT
+1984 YDAHYNKIAE
-1993 SLKGKCPGKTVKIP
+1993 LKGKCSDKVVKVPGNYCKISVSLVS
-2007 GKHCIIEVHLANKSK
+2007 GSK

-2076 HLIDGVNVINKEKYQ
+2076 HLIDGINVINKEKYQ
-2091 QVETSHP
+2091 QIETSHP

-2110 DDKNCKKIVL
+2110 EDKNCKKIVL
-2120 YFNEQTKFNKTN
+2120 YFNEQTKFNETG
-2132 SYYETAE
+2132 SDYETAE
-2139 LSIYDGDDNLIQ
+2139 LSICDGDNNLVQ

-2157 PNAVVEV
+2157 PNTVVEV
-2164 PGNVAKLDFSP
+2164 PGNVAKLNFSP
-2175 NQYGNLQYGFSIDK
+2175 NQYGDLQYGFSIDK

-2201 LGHDFDIRHVGHTCT
+2201 LGHDFDVRHVGHTCT
-2216 SNGYDVYTCKRC
+2216 SNGYDVYNCKRC
-2228 GLSEEKESTQRGWKN
+2228 GLSEEKESTQRGWKS
-2243 LDKQEFVHMQTSH
+2243 LDKQEFIHMQTSH
-2256 PFKNDEAG
+2256 PFKNDEAN
-2264 EYVFKSDD
+2264 EYVFESDD
-2272 ENCIELKVTFNQ
+2272 ENCIELKVTFSQ
-2284 KTKCG
+2284 KTKCL
-2289 VYDHYHSDEKGIKV
+2289 VHDHYHSDEKGIKV

-2328 EGATLLVTGNGFKVV
+2328 EGATFLVTGNGFKVV
-2343 VNKYVNNDH
+2343 INKYVDND
-2352 FQEYGFS
+2352 FYQEYGFS
-2359 IDEIRA
+2359 IDEIQA
-2365 NTLIPTDPAAHVPDG
+2365 NTLIPTDLAAHVPDG
-2380 DIKYIAPTCEEN
+2380 DIKYVAPTCEEN

-2414 KKDKKIMEEEVDY
+2414 KKDKKIIEEDVDY

-2444 YAQYTD
+2444 YAQYTN
-2450 QIPESGMEL
+2450 QIPDPGIEKM
-2459 LKQYNIPKLANKEV
+2459 LKQYDLPKLANKEF
-2473 LSLDF
+2473 LSLEF
-2478 DFNIGGF
+2478 DFNAEGF
-2485 SKGLMLWDGYKS
+2485 SKRLTLWDGYKS
-2497 YYFNNSGG
+2497 YSLNDSGG
-2505 PSEESAHIRL
+2505 PSGEPEHVRL
-2515 MDGNFK
+2515 VDGNFK

-2553 HNYKKG
+2553 HNYKKD

-2584 EATGIDA
+2584 ETTGVDA

-2608 VTASPKVKEDNGN
+2608 ITASPKVKEDDG
-2621 DDNNNDNSAEDGSD
+2621 DEDNDGSSNA
-2635 ENKDENKSDENK
+2635 ENGSGENK
-2647 DEYDGYKFSFIP
+2647 DEYNGYKFSFSP
-2659 YSLIGLDASNIQGTM
+2659 YSLVGLDTSNVQGTM

-2688 IKYSLLGDEGGYET
+2688 IKYRHLGDDDNEDDDNEI
-2702 VDIDGI
+2702 VDINEI

-2735 LVTRGAQIQ
+2735 LVTSGAQIQ
-2744 IYSEYALGPEYI
+2744 VYSEYAFGPKYI
-2756 DSLCVLST
+2756 DSLYILST

-2770 FSHLKKYNDKNKK
+2770 FSHLKKYNDENKK
-2783 FLYYVVSLDIENAS
+2783 FLYYVVSIDLEGS
-2797 RASIVTAYCQ
+2797 WGFPVTVYCQ

-2812 NTIYLPCGIGDV
+2812 NTIYLPCGVGDV

-2848 KELVSQANV
+2848 NELVPQADV
-2857 KNISVVYDN
+2857 KSISVVYDN

-2882 TIYQCDKCGV
+2882 TTYQCDKCGV

-2920 GSAQNLV
+2920 GSAQDLV

-2949 GEYAI
+2949 GEYAV

-2960 TESAYSYI
+2960 TDSAYSYI

-2974 EILDQKEKSK
+2974 EILEQKEKSK

-2989 YINNGVEEAT
+2989 YVNNGIEEAT

-3020 IKVLPKTKHKYKTE
+3020 IKVLPKTEHKYKTE

-3066 KYKVKEQVSPTTTTP
+3066 KYKVKEQVLPTTTTP

-3137 LVSKSTNSLQ
+3137 LISKSTNSLQ
-3147 IKWNGNA
+3147 IKWNSNA

-3164 GSNIYKKIATVTNT
+3164 GSNTYKKIATVTNT
-3178 SYTCATLN
+3178 SYTCTTLN

-3225 SLKTKKRKLRIKY
+3225 SLKAKKRKLRIKY